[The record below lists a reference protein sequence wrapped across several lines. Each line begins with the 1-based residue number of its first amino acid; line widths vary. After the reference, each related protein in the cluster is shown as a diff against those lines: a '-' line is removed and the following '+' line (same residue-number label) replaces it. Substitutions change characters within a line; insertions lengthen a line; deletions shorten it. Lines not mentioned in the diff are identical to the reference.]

1 MAPEPFSTP
10 LLSHAS
16 TSSSG
21 PVTPDDSESLN
32 RVWSA
37 VRKAKERE
45 MAASPSKIKSLERGR
60 SPPPMLHSPLR
71 GLPLEPSL
79 QPAAARVPS
88 PSPAPAL
95 RRQRSIVEFRD
106 SPDGTRVTAKF
117 DIPGVAKEDMNVTFH
132 PFPARLEVS
141 WRSIKVTEQDTEDGM
156 TVRDVEER
164 TVCRTIPLPEGTR
177 FDEIEARLHRRL
189 ELTYPKLRATRGKA
203 RTPTP
208 QRRGAPRHGS
218 SDSRPLDAW

>member
-10 LLSHAS
+10 PLYSQAS

-21 PVTPDDSESLN
+21 PVTPDDTESLD

-45 MAASPSKIKSLERGR
+45 MAASPSKIKSLDRGR
-60 SPPPMLHSPLR
+60 SPPILHSPLR
-71 GLPLEPSL
+71 GFSLEPST
-79 QPAAARVPS
+79 QPVARI
-88 PSPAPAL
+88 PSPAPPL
-95 RRQRSIVEFRD
+95 RRQRSIVEFKD

-117 DIPGVAKEDMNVTFH
+117 DIPGVAKEDMNVTYH

-141 WRSIKVTEQDTEDGM
+141 WKTVKVTEREVEEGM
-156 TVRDVEER
+156 TIRDIEER

-177 FDEIEARLHRRL
+177 FDEIEAKLLRRL
-189 ELTYPKLRATRGKA
+189 ELTYPKMRATRAK
-203 RTPTP
+203 
-208 QRRGAPRHGS
+208 PR
-218 SDSRPLDAW
+218 

>member
-10 LLSHAS
+10 FCSHAS

-21 PVTPDDSESLN
+21 PVTPDDSESLD
-32 RVWSA
+32 RVWNA

-60 SPPPMLHSPLR
+60 SPPILHSPLR
-71 GLPLEPSL
+71 GFPLEPSI
-79 QPAAARVPS
+79 QPGARVPS
-88 PSPAPAL
+88 PAPPL
-95 RRQRSIVEFRD
+95 RRQRSIVEFKD
-106 SPDGTRVTAKF
+106 SPDGTRVTARF
-117 DIPGVAKEDMNVTFH
+117 DIPGIAKEDMNVTYH

-141 WRSIKVTEQDTEDGM
+141 WRTVKVTERDIEGGM
-156 TVRDVEER
+156 STRDVEER

-177 FDEIEARLHRRL
+177 FDEIEAKLLRRL
-189 ELTYPKLRATRGKA
+189 ELTYPKMRSTRAKQ

-208 QRRGAPRHGS
+208 QRRGSPRHGG
-218 SDSRPLDAW
+218 PDAW

>member
-10 LLSHAS
+10 LVSHAS

-21 PVTPDDSESLN
+21 PATPDDAESLD

-60 SPPPMLHSPLR
+60 SPPIHHSPLR
-71 GLPLEPSL
+71 GLPLEPSTHSD
-79 QPAAARVPS
+79 PRVPS
-88 PSPAPAL
+88 PAPPPL
-95 RRQRSIVEFRD
+95 RRQRSIVEFKD

-117 DIPGVAKEDMNVTFH
+117 DIPGIEKEDMNVTYH

-141 WRSIKVTEQDTEDGM
+141 WRTVKVMERDVEDGM

-177 FDEIEARLHRRL
+177 FDEIEAKLHRRL
-189 ELTYPKLRATRGKA
+189 ELTYPKLRPTRSQA

-208 QRRGAPRHGS
+208 QRRGPPRYGGS
-218 SDSRPLDAW
+218 ESRFLDPW

>member
-10 LLSHAS
+10 LVSHAS

-21 PVTPDDSESLN
+21 PVTPDDAESLD

-45 MAASPSKIKSLERGR
+45 MAASPSKIKSLERGG
-60 SPPPMLHSPLR
+60 SPPVLHSPLR
-71 GLPLEPSL
+71 GLPLEPST
-79 QPAAARVPS
+79 QPDPRVPS
-88 PSPAPAL
+88 PAPPPL
-95 RRQRSIVEFRD
+95 RRQRSIVEFKD

-117 DIPGVAKEDMNVTFH
+117 DIPGVAKEDMNVTYH

-141 WRSIKVTEQDTEDGM
+141 WRTVKVMERDIEDGM

-164 TVCRTIPLPEGTR
+164 TVCRSIPLPEGTR
-177 FDEIEARLHRRL
+177 FDEIEAKLHRRL
-189 ELTYPKLRATRGKA
+189 ELTYPKLRPTRSRA
-203 RTPTP
+203 R
-208 QRRGAPRHGS
+208 
-218 SDSRPLDAW
+218 

>member
-1 MAPEPFSTP
+1 MMPTGSRHISQDFLRSWEAFDRTFAAQPVSPSDGDGDDSDSLNLHPPRNRPMAPEPFSTP

-45 MAASPSKIKSLERGR
+45 MATSPSKIKSLERGR

-79 QPAAARVPS
+79 QPAARVPS

-95 RRQRSIVEFRD
+95 RRQRS
-106 SPDGTRVTAKF
+106 
-117 DIPGVAKEDMNVTFH
+117 M
-132 PFPARLEVS
+132 
-141 WRSIKVTEQDTEDGM
+141 
-156 TVRDVEER
+156 
-164 TVCRTIPLPEGTR
+164 
-177 FDEIEARLHRRL
+177 
-189 ELTYPKLRATRGKA
+189 
-203 RTPTP
+203 
-208 QRRGAPRHGS
+208 
-218 SDSRPLDAW
+218 

>member
-10 LLSHAS
+10 PFCSQAS

-21 PVTPDDSESLN
+21 PVTPDDSESLD

-37 VRKAKERE
+37 VRRAKERE

-60 SPPPMLHSPLR
+60 SPPILHSPLR
-71 GLPLEPSL
+71 GHPLEPST
-79 QPAAARVPS
+79 QSAARVPS
-88 PSPAPAL
+88 PAPPL
-95 RRQRSIVEFRD
+95 RRQKSIIEFKD

-117 DIPGVAKEDMNVTFH
+117 DIPGVAKEDMNVTYH

-141 WRSIKVTEQDTEDGM
+141 WKTVKVTEREVDEGM

-177 FDEIEARLHRRL
+177 FDEVEAKLLRRL
-189 ELTYPKLRATRGKA
+189 ELTYPKMHAARAKP

-208 QRRGAPRHGS
+208 QRRGLPRHGGS
-218 SDSRPLDAW
+218 ESRTLDAW